1 MSRNEVEAGLQALA
15 DEAAAAREA
24 LARGDD
30 DIGLENVG
38 PRIER
43 LVKAAMQLPPE
54 DVAALQPLMA
64 RVRDDLQGVSDLLG
78 EAIEEE
84 NAAANEN
91 GPADGGD
98 GEDGGTER

>member
-1 MSRNEVEAGLQALA
+1 MEAGLQALA

-24 LARGDD
+24 LARGED

-54 DVAALQPLMA
+54 DVAALQPLMS

-78 EAIEEE
+78 EAIEAE
-84 NAAANEN
+84 NDAANDDEASDN
-91 GPADGGD
+91 GAD
-98 GEDGGTER
+98 R

>member
-1 MSRNEVEAGLQALA
+1 MSRNDVEAGLQALA
-15 DEAAAAREA
+15 DEADAAREA

-91 GPADGGD
+91 DGPS
-98 GEDGGTER
+98 GGTER